1 LSKMRLS
8 GAGMLK
14 MLLCCC
20 WVHEAAGGPPGV
32 CVMEA
37 RDGVSSLGIVVLAP
51 GPLLYQQLALGGLC
65 RAGGECL
72 DAASVGSSTLNLTL
86 NPESIL
92 IPCPHVGL
100 PLTSPCLHSVLLNC
114 SRMYSRKAIHLL
126 WEVEIEGVMHARIFR
141 HRFHVVVWF
150 ETRVP
155 SWSF

>member
-1 LSKMRLS
+1 
-8 GAGMLK
+8 
-14 MLLCCC
+14 
-20 WVHEAAGGPPGV
+20 
-32 CVMEA
+32 MEA

-126 WEVEIEGVMHARIFR
+126 WKVEIEGVMHARIFR